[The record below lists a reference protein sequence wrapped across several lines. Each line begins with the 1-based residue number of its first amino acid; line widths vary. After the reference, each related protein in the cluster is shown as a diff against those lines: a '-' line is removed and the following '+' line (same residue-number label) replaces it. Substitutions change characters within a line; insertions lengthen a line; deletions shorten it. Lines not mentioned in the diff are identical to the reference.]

1 MIRMVDK
8 NGDGQVAF
16 DEFYRMVTGG
26 RDPPAGLRESAR
38 YSSIIGDNTTYIGGL
53 SQIDG
58 GVNSTMMSPTHSGP
72 DVIKAR
78 NAKRKSL
85 DEFTT
90 ENNLKPES
98 IKRAHRRFQ
107 VLDKK
112 KAGVMDYPEFCEVLQ
127 VEPSVLSE
135 DVFKLYDY
143 AGSGLIDAKE
153 VLIALANFTGAG
165 KDDK

>member
-1 MIRMVDK
+1 MVDK

-16 DEFYRMVTGG
+16 DEFYKMVTGG
-26 RDPPAGLRESAR
+26 REPTAGLRDAAR
-38 YSSIIGDNTTYIGGL
+38 YSIIGDSTAYLGGL
-53 SQIDG
+53 SQVDG
-58 GVNSTMMSPTHSGP
+58 GGNLTIMSPQSGP

-85 DEFTT
+85 DEFTK

-112 KAGVMDYPEFCEVLQ
+112 KAGVMD
-127 VEPSVLSE
+127 
-135 DVFKLYDY
+135 
-143 AGSGLIDAKE
+143 
-153 VLIALANFTGAG
+153 
-165 KDDK
+165 

>member
-1 MIRMVDK
+1 MVDK

-16 DEFYRMVTGG
+16 DEFYRMVSGG
-26 RDPPAGLRESAR
+26 RNPPAGLREAAR
-38 YSSIIGDNTTYIGGL
+38 YSVIGDNATYLGGL
-53 SQIDG
+53 SLVDG
-58 GVNSTMMSPTHSGP
+58 GDNLTITSPQSGP
-72 DVIKAR
+72 DAIKAR

-85 DEFTT
+85 DEFSK

-112 KAGVMDYPEFCEVLQ
+112 KAGIMDYTEFCEVLQ
-127 VEPSVLSE
+127 VEPSMLSE
-135 DVFKLYDY
+135 EVFEKYDY
-143 AGSGLIDAKE
+143 DGSGLIDAKE